1 MEGAATLKTRRNVTQ
16 AWRLRMMPQQRGTS
30 RKVRWGAVA
39 VTAGALAI
47 TGCSASGHSAS
58 SGSSASPG
66 ATTSSG
72 AGATAGGSGSLT
84 AAEAVKQ
91 AAAQAQKA
99 TSFAADMTVQTTGTA
114 ASTMSGTLKQQTEPS
129 PLAVADFGTVSVQG
143 QTLQGGLEEIVNSS
157 GLYLKTA
164 ALAKESGK
172 PWVEFPASALSKVSG
187 TSFGQLL
194 QNGSNDP
201 LLQAQM
207 LASSTNVK
215 KVGTATINGVPTTE
229 YTGSYPISAGLAKLP
244 LSNRS
249 TIAAQLKA
257 MGLTTENF
265 TVWLDHQQQVRKVV
279 SSAKGT
285 KEQVSS
291 TIVVTSVNQ
300 PVNVTVPPASQ
311 VTVAPVSELGG
322 SGSGATSS

>member
-1 MEGAATLKTRRNVTQ
+1 
-16 AWRLRMMPQQRGTS
+16 MMPQQRGTS
-30 RKVRWGAVA
+30 RKACWGAIA
-39 VTAGALAI
+39 VTAGALAVA
-47 TGCSASGHSAS
+47 GCSAAGQAAS
-58 SGSSASPG
+58 SGSSASSG
-66 ATTSSG
+66 AKASSG
-72 AGATAGGSGSLT
+72 ASATAGATAGAGGGGSVS
-84 AAEAVKQ
+84 AAGAIRQ

-99 TSFAADMTVQTTGTA
+99 TSFAADVNVQTTGTA
-114 ASTMSGTLKQQTEPS
+114 DTTMSGTLKQQTEPS
-129 PLAVADFGTVSVQG
+129 PLAMADFGTVSVQG

-157 GLYLKTA
+157 GLYLKTPT
-164 ALAKESGK
+164 LAKESGK